1 MAEKELPKYQV
12 IANDLLNK
20 IQTGFY
26 PQNTII
32 PPETVLADKYQ
43 VSRPTMR
50 QAISLLV
57 NQGYLERKRKRGT
70 LVKKVKIEQ
79 EFTHLI
85 ESYSAEMSAKGI
97 YPKTNLLYFD
107 EEKATPEVC
116 KNLQLPE
123 KAPVFKLVR
132 LRYAN
137 DQPIVLVTTYVPKQ
151 RIPELINYNFAQES
165 LYSTLEKYH
174 LKVTRVV
181 RRLEV
186 IEADETTANL
196 LNIAVNKPVFYFH
209 TQGLTRDERPIE
221 YSIAKY
227 RGDINSFII
236 DVQR

>member
-1 MAEKELPKYQV
+1 MVKKELPKYQV

-20 IQTGFY
+20 IQTGIY
-26 PQNTII
+26 AQNTII
-32 PPETVLADKYQ
+32 PPETELADKYQ

-57 NQGYLERKRKRGT
+57 NQGYLERRRKRGT
-70 LVKKVKIEQ
+70 QVKKVKIEQ

-85 ESYSAEMSAKGI
+85 ESYSEEMSAKGI

-107 EEKATPEVC
+107 EEKATPEVS
-116 KNLQLPE
+116 KNLKLPE
-123 KAPVFKLVR
+123 KAPAFKLVR

-137 DQPIVLVTTYVPKQ
+137 DQPIVLITTYVPKQ
-151 RIPELINYNFAQES
+151 RIPELINYNFAQDS

-174 LKVTRVV
+174 LKVTQVIRK
-181 RRLEV
+181 LEV
-186 IEADETTANL
+186 MEADETTANL
-196 LNIAVNKPVFYFH
+196 LNIAVNKPIFYFH
-209 TQGLTRDERPIE
+209 TQGLTADEQPIE

-227 RGDINSFII
+227 RGDINSFVI

>member
-1 MAEKELPKYQV
+1 MWKWWNKLAEKELPKYQV

-32 PPETVLADKYQ
+32 PPETVLAGKYQ

-97 YPKTNLLYFD
+97 YPKTD
-107 EEKATPEVC
+107 RK
-116 KNLQLPE
+116 
-123 KAPVFKLVR
+123 
-132 LRYAN
+132 
-137 DQPIVLVTTYVPKQ
+137 
-151 RIPELINYNFAQES
+151 S
-165 LYSTLEKYH
+165 
-174 LKVTRVV
+174 VV
-181 RRLEV
+181 
-186 IEADETTANL
+186 
-196 LNIAVNKPVFYFH
+196 
-209 TQGLTRDERPIE
+209 
-221 YSIAKY
+221 
-227 RGDINSFII
+227 
-236 DVQR
+236 

>member
-1 MAEKELPKYQV
+1 MWKWWNKLAEKELPKYQV

-32 PPETVLADKYQ
+32 PPETALADKYQ

-85 ESYSAEMSAKGI
+85 ESYSA
-97 YPKTNLLYFD
+97 
-107 EEKATPEVC
+107 EKATPEVC